1 MILNKNDIS
10 VIRNLKQ
17 EVFEVPEWNG
27 EVVVRELSITEAEKY
42 KEMISE
48 DKPLQDIIQYAC
60 SCTML
65 EPTMS
70 ADEDLTDASP
80 TYILGL
86 NQIFNNIPVI
96 GKTKEQKEE
105 FYKKQLETFKASQK
119 KPELTKEEEEKK

>member
-48 DKPLQDIIQYAC
+48 DKPLQDIIKYAC

-96 GKTKEQKEE
+96 GKTKEQKED
-105 FYKKQLETFKASQK
+105 FFKKQIETFKASQK